1 MSSQLWSAFQSISSI
16 MNLTVVPY
24 GNAKVMFTMIIFIF
38 TSNDN
43 YFVVVVKQET
53 WRNETK
59 LWQFTCQHGTDEC
72 WGNLL
77 HSCLIYYYP
86 QTADHLPFIHCMES
100 DDQDD
105 IRTAADK
112 CSKQFNIS
120 MDSLNGCMNSR
131 LGNNLE
137 HQNAVQTDNLNPPH
151 KYVPWVTLNGVH
163 TEDIQNQAET
173 NLIALICNNY
183 QVRLT

>member
-1 MSSQLWSAFQSISSI
+1 
-16 MNLTVVPY
+16 
-24 GNAKVMFTMIIFIF
+24 
-38 TSNDN
+38 
-43 YFVVVVKQET
+43 
-53 WRNETK
+53 
-59 LWQFTCQHGTDEC
+59 
-72 WGNLL
+72 
-77 HSCLIYYYP
+77 
-86 QTADHLPFIHCMES
+86 MES

-183 QVRLT
+183 QVRLTWYLFFNKLKIKTLNILF